1 MILSVRV
8 LILVCTTLERIK
20 FSLQTLVL
28 LGLWPAGVDDLALA
42 QFVKVERGHFL
53 RKISH

>member
-1 MILSVRV
+1 MLVSVGV
-8 LILVCTTLERIK
+8 LVLVGTTLEGIE
-20 FSLQTLVL
+20 FCLQTLLL
-28 LGLWPAGVDDLALA
+28 LGLWPAGLDDLALA